1 MKPLNLDNSPCTPTS
16 SKCIIWQGEDI
27 PCINLCKGDTISDV
41 TYKLA
46 TELCTVLDTLNV
58 SNYDLSCFNI
68 NACGPDDFKA
78 LIQFLIDRIC
88 ELENVE
94 APAAAATGADCP
106 TECLLTAAE
115 CFGGGTV
122 NLVDYVNQIAD
133 KICDI
138 VTAIDINK
146 SDINNLEIRVTTIEN
161 TPAPTF
167 TIPSFILDCDV
178 AALSA
183 GVSYQI
189 DVILEAFIN
198 DVWCNYQAVLGTSG
212 EIAASIVPA
221 CSFGTD
227 VTTDPNWTA
236 SPSTLAESLTNVW
249 IVLCELYNAPAVTV
263 SELDTDTID
272 MTVTGGPAYVVSANI
287 ADTDWVDLDGFDFY
301 PVSIEKPK
309 VRKIGKTLHF
319 KGQVYIPLSNDG
331 GSTLITLGSSTA
343 YYSESFVAPY
353 TGAGGGV
360 LLNAAGS
367 VTFNQGS
374 PVIPTSVLPALT
386 NLDDVYLH
394 THQMATRPIDLD
406 ATYGTVLT
414 SHINVGITASKTLY
428 ISTIKDEEI
437 TATRAAGYK
446 GTSPLRLVTSNVRS
460 GEYVPDYIAATTDI
474 HNAPSNADFPLTS
487 ATKNI
492 TWPFSCDAGEET
504 DLGGFIF
511 RLDGLI
517 AYIS

>member
-94 APAAAATGADCP
+94 APASTTTTTSGADCP

-133 KICDI
+133 KICDL
-138 VTAIDINK
+138 VTGIDINK
-146 SDINNLEIRVTTIEN
+146 SDINNLEIRVSTLES

-178 AALSA
+178 AALSS

-198 DVWCNYQAVLGTSG
+198 DVWCSYQAVLGTSG

-249 IVLCELYNAPAVTV
+249 IVLCELYNNPKTTVVAAADDITV
-263 SELDTDTID
+263 SSATVGNTTTYTVGRTPKLYGYNESLTDIDLVSDPNFLDSVYFIPAGGSYNSLTFTN
-272 MTVTGGPAYVVSANI
+272 TTGGT
-287 ADTDWVDLDGFDFY
+287 ADFLVKASFDSITEYQATGSFAQAAITSWVDAAITKNNN
-301 PVSIEKPK
+301 PASIEYQVEGVTSIGAYLVDSVTNTIITTATAETVVTTPSGNAVETTVGATAKIPRNASFFK
-309 VRKIGKTLHF
+309 VVT
-319 KGQVYIPLSNDG
+319 
-331 GSTLITLGSSTA
+331 
-343 YYSESFVAPY
+343 
-353 TGAGGGV
+353 
-360 LLNAAGS
+360 LNAGES
-367 VTFNQGS
+367 VQLMFK
-374 PVIPTSVLPALT
+374 
-386 NLDDVYLH
+386 
-394 THQMATRPIDLD
+394 
-406 ATYGTVLT
+406 
-414 SHINVGITASKTLY
+414 SKSGQNSKLLQAQLY
-428 ISTIKDEEI
+428 VEEI
-437 TATRAAGYK
+437 R
-446 GTSPLRLVTSNVRS
+446 
-460 GEYVPDYIAATTDI
+460 
-474 HNAPSNADFPLTS
+474 
-487 ATKNI
+487 
-492 TWPFSCDAGEET
+492 
-504 DLGGFIF
+504 
-511 RLDGLI
+511 
-517 AYIS
+517 